1 MGLGARELNI
11 VHSIRAWYSWGEKI
25 HLGTYKRSIWNRG
38 AWGAETFALTTNFI
52 LVSFEKWHSRAWGR
66 SSGGTSAGD
75 RRKYRKVRQGEKEI
89 YTEKV

>member
-25 HLGTYKRSIWNRG
+25 HLGTYKRSVWNRG

-52 LVSFEKWHSRAWGR
+52 LVSFEKWHSRA
-66 SSGGTSAGD
+66 AGD
-75 RRKYRKVRQGEKEI
+75 RRKYRKVRQGEKKI
-89 YTEKV
+89 VTEKV